1 VQLPQ
6 VDAASMAAEEATMPR
21 EKEEEEEEHAHA
33 PSWTSFVDQ
42 VCVRDMRERVWESES
57 ERG

>member
-1 VQLPQ
+1 
-6 VDAASMAAEEATMPR
+6 MAAEEATMPR
-21 EKEEEEEEHAHA
+21 EKEEEEEQHAHA